1 MGLWSRVM
9 GGDRGDRHDE
19 DARDVPAG
27 PDPAAPAGAS
37 RSDPADAAAGAG
49 QGGWNFDALAGAPFA
64 APPAGDVFPE
74 FVPDPAQTERL
85 LPRIR
90 EALKTV
96 FDPEIPVDIYE
107 LGLVYDVQADAAGR
121 VQVKMTLT
129 SPACP
134 SAQQLPGEVR
144 YKVGAVEG
152 VSDVRV
158 EIVWDPPWSP
168 EKMSEVARLHLGFF

>member
-9 GGDRGDRHDE
+9 GNDRGNRDDE
-19 DARDVPAG
+19 EARS
-27 PDPAAPAGAS
+27 APVQ
-37 RSDPADAAAGAG
+37 PEPAAAGGAARSG
-49 QGGWNFDALAGAPFA
+49 AAEADPGGEAGWNFDALAGVPFA
-64 APPAGDVFPE
+64 PPPVGDVFPD
-74 FVPDPAQTERL
+74 FVPDPVQTERL

-90 EALKTV
+90 EVLKTV

-144 YKVGAVEG
+144 HKVKAVEG
-152 VSDVRV
+152 VSDARV

-168 EKMSEVARLHLGFF
+168 DRMSEVARLHLGFF

>member
-1 MGLWSRVM
+1 MGLWSRVL
-9 GGDRGDRHDE
+9 GNDRGSRGDE
-19 DARDVPAG
+19 EARSAPAQSEPAAAG
-27 PDPAAPAGAS
+27 PAAPSAGT
-37 RSDPADAAAGAG
+37 DPEPSGE
-49 QGGWNFDALAGAPFA
+49 GGWNFDALAGAPFG
-64 APPAGDVFPE
+64 PPPVGDVFPD

-90 EALKTV
+90 EVLKTV

-107 LGLVYDVQADAAGR
+107 LGLVYDVQVDAAGR

-144 YKVGAVEG
+144 YKVKAVEG
-152 VSDVRV
+152 VSDARV

-168 EKMSEVARLHLGFF
+168 DKMSEVARLHLGFF

>member
-1 MGLWSRVM
+1 MGLWSRVT
-9 GGDRGDRHDE
+9 GGGRGGRDDE
-19 DARDVPAG
+19 ETRGTPAPAEPAVPASAT
-27 PDPAAPAGAS
+27 PPAETGAWS
-37 RSDPADAAAGAG
+37 GEE
-49 QGGWNFDALAGAPFA
+49 GGWNFDSLAGTPFA
-64 APPAGDVFPE
+64 PPPAGGTFPD
-74 FVPDPAQTERL
+74 FVPDAAQTERL

-107 LGLVYDVQADAAGR
+107 LGLVYGVQADAAGR
-121 VQVKMTLT
+121 VQVQMTLT

-134 SAQQLPGEVR
+134 SAQQLPVEVR

-168 EKMSEVARLHLGFF
+168 EKMSDVARLHLGFF